1 MNVKRYFA
9 KTAREALRDLKAEL
23 GADAIV
29 LSNRAVEDGVEILA
43 LPAEAV
49 GAIEASARGTARPTP
64 SPAAPVRSEMS
75 RPAPRPASVPGAG
88 SNGGAT
94 RSAMPPSTRGSAL
107 DDVTD
112 DEGDYTISLSSVRSQ
127 AGAARQSGG
136 REGSL
141 DAAEVRPF
149 SPPPAKAS
157 HTQFEGARSSSA
169 TRFDMIS
176 DGDFSAQADMDFIM
190 PPRRSTSAYAD
201 IDGLDPVPG
210 ASRPAPRAQRPEER
224 TRPER
229 EQGHGQIPVPNTG
242 RVDRLAERVTEAT
255 PEPARPFGADDERI
269 RLLQEANTQLMGEL
283 GSIRG
288 MIERQ
293 LAGFAWGETRR
304 NAPARAQIVGELL
317 EAGFSGRLAR
327 ALAEAVDEQAT
338 VEEAHEQVRAALARD
353 LRAMSSDADLID
365 QGGVYALVGPTGVGK
380 TTTTAKIA
388 ARCVVRH
395 GAEKLALI
403 TTDGYRIGAQEQLR
417 IYGRILGVPVFPVR
431 DAADLRQTLAEL
443 RGKHMVLIDT
453 VGMSQ
458 RDRMVAQQ
466 AAMLMGAGNV
476 RRLLLLNSTSRGDTL
491 DDVIQAYRGPDLA
504 GCVLTKIDEAASLA
518 PAIGAAISHEL
529 DVFYVTNGQRV
540 PEDLHLPNRSYLMHR
555 ALKARPDDSPWRM
568 QTDEAALM
576 MAAGGMER

>member
-9 KTAREALRDLKAEL
+9 TTAREALRALKAEL

-29 LSNRAVEDGVEILA
+29 LSNRAVEGGVEILA

-49 GAIEASARGTARPTP
+49 GAIEASARASAGGATSDAANHTTPALARAEQAHDDDYTV
-64 SPAAPVRSEMS
+64 SLSSRA
-75 RPAPRPASVPGAG
+75 RPAPDSGDTARAARTAAQTIRPFEPPRIDR
-88 SNGGAT
+88 SN
-94 RSAMPPSTRGSAL
+94 
-107 DDVTD
+107 
-112 DEGDYTISLSSVRSQ
+112 
-127 AGAARQSGG
+127 AGAMGMRAYPVDDLAGMSFG
-136 REGSL
+136 
-141 DAAEVRPF
+141 
-149 SPPPAKAS
+149 
-157 HTQFEGARSSSA
+157 
-169 TRFDMIS
+169 
-176 DGDFSAQADMDFIM
+176 M
-190 PPRRSTSAYAD
+190 PPRTAASARQAR
-201 IDGLDPVPG
+201 PG
-210 ASRPAPRAQRPEER
+210 QAGPDDAQPATESRPRERDPAAAASAQ
-224 TRPER
+224 
-229 EQGHGQIPVPNTG
+229 V
-242 RVDRLAERVTEAT
+242 A
-255 PEPARPFGADDERI
+255 ADDERI
-269 RLLQEANTQLMGEL
+269 RALQDTNTQLMTEL
-283 GSIRG
+283 AGIRG

-317 EAGFSGRLAR
+317 EAGFSAALAR
-327 ALAEAVDEQAT
+327 ELAEAVDEQASID
-338 VEEAHEQVRAALARD
+338 EAHEQVRAALGRD

-466 AAMLMGAGNV
+466 AAMLLGAGNV
-476 RRLLLLNSTSRGDTL
+476 RRVLLLNATSRGDTL
-491 DDVIQAYRGPDLA
+491 DDVVKAYRGPDLA
-504 GCVLTKIDEAASLA
+504 GCVLTKVDEAATLA
-518 PAIGAAISHEL
+518 PAIGAAIGHGLEVL
-529 DVFYVTNGQRV
+529 YVTNGQRV

-555 ALKARPDDSPWRM
+555 ALRLKAEDSPWRL
-568 QTDEAALM
+568 QADEAALM
-576 MAAGGMER
+576 LAAGGRGR